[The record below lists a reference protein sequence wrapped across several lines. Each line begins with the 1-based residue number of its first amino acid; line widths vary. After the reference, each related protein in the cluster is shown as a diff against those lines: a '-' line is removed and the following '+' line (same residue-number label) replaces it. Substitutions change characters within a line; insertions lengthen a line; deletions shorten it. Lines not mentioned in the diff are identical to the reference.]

1 MAYNVI
7 SCRRDQ
13 AFTECYP
20 SRTQLI
26 KPKASVTNWKFGGA
40 QDGEHKGQLLA
51 DSPEVSGRGGSAMKP
66 TTTRAPEVTN
76 TRIQVPAVVYDN
88 PCLGEPVALHGE
100 LHLVLTTTS
109 DHVGSHLNGS
119 YAGTGLVTGVP
130 YRASESKQDV
140 WNVRDLPASHTTTMV
155 TRLISRGA
163 AENAFLYTTVT
174 TTIDANGVP
183 TVTVEDQRVECRG

>member
-1 MAYNVI
+1 
-7 SCRRDQ
+7 
-13 AFTECYP
+13 
-20 SRTQLI
+20 
-26 KPKASVTNWKFGGA
+26 
-40 QDGEHKGQLLA
+40 
-51 DSPEVSGRGGSAMKP
+51 MKP
-66 TTTRAPEVTN
+66 TATRAEVTN

-100 LHLVLTTTS
+100 LHLVLTVTS

-119 YAGTGLVTGVP
+119 YAGTGLVTGVS

-140 WNVRDLPASHTTTMV
+140 WNVRDLPASHTTTMA

-174 TTIDANGVP
+174 TMIDANGVP
-183 TVTVEDQRVECRG
+183 AVTVDDQRVECRG

>member
-1 MAYNVI
+1 
-7 SCRRDQ
+7 
-13 AFTECYP
+13 
-20 SRTQLI
+20 
-26 KPKASVTNWKFGGA
+26 
-40 QDGEHKGQLLA
+40 
-51 DSPEVSGRGGSAMKP
+51 MKP
-66 TTTRAPEVTN
+66 TATRGAEVTS

-100 LHLVLTTTS
+100 LHLVLTVTS
-109 DHVGSHLNGS
+109 DGGGFRVGGHLNGS

-130 YRASESKQDV
+130 YRASESRQDV

-183 TVTVEDQRVECRG
+183 TVTVDDQRVECRG